1 MTIKDAL
8 GQPIEKG
15 DRVAFFPGIVA
26 GEIAAVSTGLD
37 PRNPQPSIVVQAG
50 TVAGML
56 AGPDGT
62 VQGVFKLPPAS
73 ALASI

>member
-1 MTIKDAL
+1 MTLKDAT

-15 DRVAFFPGIVA
+15 DRVVLNPGMMP
-26 GEIAAVSTGLD
+26 GEVGATSTGLD
-37 PRNPQPSIVVQAG
+37 PRNPQPGIVVQIGAVMG
-50 TVAGML
+50 IM

-73 ALASI
+73 SLASV